1 MLRPNPHPPAGS
13 SPVGPLP
20 GAQPGS
26 PSPEKKPLVL
36 VVDDERSQRL
46 VVCYALEREGYQVL
60 EASSGEVCLQLA
72 AQHPVDMVLLDAVM
86 PDLDGFECCRRLHAQ
101 NSDLPILIVTA
112 LEDESCVDEAF
123 AAGASDYISKPIR
136 WAVLKRRIR
145 HLIQASQAQRHLREL
160 NQALEAKVQERTAQL
175 ACQVQ
180 DLQQLSRLKDSFLAS
195 VSHELRTPLTKIK
208 LALELLGRTPLNEKQ
223 CQYHRIALKEC
234 QAEIELINKL
244 LDLQSLEAKE
254 LSSAAAAIDLHS
266 FCTSLLNGVRER
278 AQARQLKLEM
288 AELTSLPAVLYSYP
302 QQLTLILKELLENA
316 CKFTQPG
323 GTLRLEVQAFPGG
336 VELRVGNTAQIEPEH
351 LPHLF
356 ERFYRVPSEDPWA
369 QPGSGLGL
377 ALVKHWVEYLQGQ
390 IRVTSQKGWTWFVL
404 WLPSLEPS
412 NR

>member
-1 MLRPNPHPPAGS
+1 MLRPNPHPPAS
-13 SPVGPLP
+13 SPAVPE
-20 GAQPGS
+20 AQAGS

-46 VVCYALEREGYQVL
+46 LVCYALEREGYQVL
-60 EASSGEVCLQLA
+60 EASSGEACLQLA

-136 WAVLKRRIR
+136 WSVLKRRIR

-208 LALELLGRTPLNEKQ
+208 LALELLGRSPLDEKQ
-223 CQYHRIALKEC
+223 RQYHRIALEEC
-234 QAEIELINKL
+234 QAEIELINRL

-266 FCTSLLNGVRER
+266 LCTSLLNGVRER

-323 GTLRLEVQAFPGG
+323 GTLRLEGQAFPGG

-377 ALVKHWVEYLQGQ
+377 ALVKYWVEYLQGQ

>member
-1 MLRPNPHPPAGS
+1 
-13 SPVGPLP
+13 
-20 GAQPGS
+20 
-26 PSPEKKPLVL
+26 
-36 VVDDERSQRL
+36 
-46 VVCYALEREGYQVL
+46 
-60 EASSGEVCLQLA
+60 
-72 AQHPVDMVLLDAVM
+72 MVLLDAVM

-180 DLQQLSRLKDSFLAS
+180 DLQQLNRLKDSFLAS

-223 CQYHRIALKEC
+223 CQYHRIALEEC

-266 FCTSLLNGVRER
+266 LCTSLLNGVRER

-288 AELTSLPAVLYSYP
+288 AELTSFPAVLYSYP
-302 QQLTLILKELLENA
+302 QRLTLILKELLENA

-323 GTLRLEVQAFPGG
+323 GTLRLEGQAFPGG
-336 VELRVGNTAQIEPEH
+336 VELRVGNTAQIEPDH

>member
-1 MLRPNPHPPAGS
+1 MLRPNPHPLAGS
-13 SPVGPLP
+13 PAVGPLP

-46 VVCYALEREGYQVL
+46 LVCYALEREGYQVL
-60 EASSGEVCLQLA
+60 EASSGEACLQLA
-72 AQHPVDMVLLDAVM
+72 AQHSVDMVLLDAVM

-180 DLQQLSRLKDSFLAS
+180 DLQQLNRLKDSFLAS

-223 CQYHRIALKEC
+223 CQYHRIALEEC

-266 FCTSLLNGVRER
+266 LCTSLLNGVRER

-288 AELTSLPAVLYSYP
+288 AELTSFPAVLYSYP
-302 QQLTLILKELLENA
+302 QRLTLILKELLENA

-336 VELRVGNTAQIEPEH
+336 VELRIGNTAQIEPDH

-369 QPGSGLGL
+369 QPGGGLGL

-390 IRVTSQKGWTWFVL
+390 VRVTSQKGWTWFVL
-404 WLPSLEPS
+404 WLPSLGPFS
-412 NR
+412 P

>member
-46 VVCYALEREGYQVL
+46 LVCYALEREGYQVL

-72 AQHPVDMVLLDAVM
+72 AQHSVDMVLLDAVM

-136 WAVLKRRIR
+136 WSVLKRRIR

-180 DLQQLSRLKDSFLAS
+180 DLQQLNRLKDSFLAS

-223 CQYHRIALKEC
+223 CQYHRIALEEC
-234 QAEIELINKL
+234 QAEIELINRL
-244 LDLQSLEAKE
+244 LDLQGLEAKE

-266 FCTSLLNGVRER
+266 LCTSLLDGVRER

-288 AELTSLPAVLYSYP
+288 AEPTSFPAVLYSYP

-336 VELRVGNTAQIEPEH
+336 VELRVGNTAQIEPDH

-390 IRVTSQKGWTWFVL
+390 IRVTSQNGWTWFVL

>member
-46 VVCYALEREGYQVL
+46 LVCYPLEREGYQVL

-72 AQHPVDMVLLDAVM
+72 AQHSVDMVLLDAVM
-86 PDLDGFECCRRLHAQ
+86 PDVDGFECCRRLHAQ
-101 NSDLPILIVTA
+101 NPDLPILIVTA

-136 WAVLKRRIR
+136 WSVLKRRIR

-180 DLQQLSRLKDSFLAS
+180 DLQQLNRLKDSFLAS

-223 CQYHRIALKEC
+223 CQYHRIALEEC
-234 QAEIELINKL
+234 QAEIELINRL

-266 FCTSLLNGVRER
+266 FCTSLLDGVRER
-278 AQARQLKLEM
+278 AQGRQLKLEM

-323 GTLRLEVQAFPGG
+323 GTLRLEGQAFPGG

-377 ALVKHWVEYLQGQ
+377 ALVKQWVEYLQGQ

>member
-1 MLRPNPHPPAGS
+1 MLRPNPHPLAGS
-13 SPVGPLP
+13 PAVGPLP

-36 VVDDERSQRL
+36 VVDDEPSQRL
-46 VVCYALEREGYQVL
+46 LVRYALEREGYQVL

-86 PDLDGFECCRRLHAQ
+86 PDVDGFECCRRLHAQ

-136 WAVLKRRIR
+136 WSVLKRRIR

-208 LALELLGRTPLNEKQ
+208 LALELLGRSPLDEKQ
-223 CQYHRIALKEC
+223 RQYHRIALEEC
-234 QAEIELINKL
+234 QAEIELINRL

-266 FCTSLLNGVRER
+266 LCTSLLDGVRER

-323 GTLRLEVQAFPGG
+323 GTLRLEGQAFPGG
-336 VELRVGNTAQIEPEH
+336 VELRIGNTAQIEPEH

>member
-46 VVCYALEREGYQVL
+46 LVCYALEREGYQVL

-136 WAVLKRRIR
+136 WSVLKRRIR

-175 ACQVQ
+175 VCQVQ

-223 CQYHRIALKEC
+223 CQYHRIALEEC

-266 FCTSLLNGVRER
+266 FCTSLLDGVRER

-288 AELTSLPAVLYSYP
+288 AELTSFPAVLYSYP
-302 QQLTLILKELLENA
+302 QRLTLILKELLENA

-336 VELRVGNTAQIEPEH
+336 VELRIGNTAQIEPDH

-356 ERFYRVPSEDPWA
+356 ERFYQVPSEDPWA

-390 IRVTSQKGWTWFVL
+390 IRVTSQNGWTWFVL

>member
-1 MLRPNPHPPAGS
+1 M
-13 SPVGPLP
+13 
-20 GAQPGS
+20 
-26 PSPEKKPLVL
+26 
-36 VVDDERSQRL
+36 VDDERSQRL
-46 VVCYALEREGYQVL
+46 LVCYALEREGYQVL
-60 EASSGEVCLQLA
+60 EASSGEACLQLA

-136 WAVLKRRIR
+136 WSVLKRRIR

-208 LALELLGRTPLNEKQ
+208 LALELLGRSPLDEKQ
-223 CQYHRIALKEC
+223 RQYHRIALEEC
-234 QAEIELINKL
+234 QAEIELINRL

-266 FCTSLLNGVRER
+266 LCTSLLDGVRER

-336 VELRVGNTAQIEPEH
+336 VELRIGNTAQIEPEH

-377 ALVKHWVEYLQGQ
+377 ALVKQWVEYLRGQ

>member
-1 MLRPNPHPPAGS
+1 MLRPNPHPPAS
-13 SPVGPLP
+13 SPAVPE
-20 GAQPGS
+20 AQAGS

-136 WAVLKRRIR
+136 WSVLKRRIR

-223 CQYHRIALKEC
+223 CQYHRIALEEC
-234 QAEIELINKL
+234 QAEIELINRL
-244 LDLQSLEAKE
+244 LDLQGLEAKE
-254 LSSAAAAIDLHS
+254 LGSAAATIDLHS
-266 FCTSLLNGVRER
+266 LCTSLLDGVRER

-288 AELTSLPAVLYSYP
+288 AELTSFPAVLYSYP
-302 QQLTLILKELLENA
+302 QRLTLILKELLENA

-336 VELRVGNTAQIEPEH
+336 VELRIGNTAQIEPEH

>member
-1 MLRPNPHPPAGS
+1 MLRPNPHPPAS
-13 SPVGPLP
+13 SPAVPE
-20 GAQPGS
+20 AQAGS

-86 PDLDGFECCRRLHAQ
+86 PDVDGFECCRRLHAQ

-208 LALELLGRTPLNEKQ
+208 LALELLGRSPLDEKQ
-223 CQYHRIALKEC
+223 RQYHRIALEEC
-234 QAEIELINKL
+234 QAEIELINRL

-336 VELRVGNTAQIEPEH
+336 VELRVGNTAQIEPDH

>member
-46 VVCYALEREGYQVL
+46 LVCYALEREGYQVL

-86 PDLDGFECCRRLHAQ
+86 PDVDGFECCRRLHAQ

-180 DLQQLSRLKDSFLAS
+180 DLQQLNRLKDSFLAS

-208 LALELLGRTPLNEKQ
+208 LALELLGRSPLDEKQ
-223 CQYHRIALKEC
+223 CQYHRIALEEC

-254 LSSAAAAIDLHS
+254 LSFAAAAIDLHS
-266 FCTSLLNGVRER
+266 LCTSLLDGVRER

-288 AELTSLPAVLYSYP
+288 AELTSFPAVLYSYP

-336 VELRVGNTAQIEPEH
+336 VELRIGNTAQIEPDH

-390 IRVTSQKGWTWFVL
+390 IRVTSQNGWTWFVL

>member
-46 VVCYALEREGYQVL
+46 LVCYALEREGYQVL

-86 PDLDGFECCRRLHAQ
+86 PDVDGFECCRRLHAQ

-223 CQYHRIALKEC
+223 CQYHRIALEEC
-234 QAEIELINKL
+234 QAEIELINRL

-254 LSSAAAAIDLHS
+254 LSSAAATIDLHS
-266 FCTSLLNGVRER
+266 FCTSLLDGVRER

-288 AELTSLPAVLYSYP
+288 AELTSFPAVLYSYP
-302 QQLTLILKELLENA
+302 QRLTLILKELLENA

-336 VELRVGNTAQIEPEH
+336 VELRIGNTAQIEPEH

-377 ALVKHWVEYLQGQ
+377 ALVKQWVEYLQG
-390 IRVTSQKGWTWFVL
+390 
-404 WLPSLEPS
+404 
-412 NR
+412 

>member
-46 VVCYALEREGYQVL
+46 LVCYALEREGYQVL

-86 PDLDGFECCRRLHAQ
+86 PDVDGFECCRRLHAQ

>member
-46 VVCYALEREGYQVL
+46 LVCYALEREGYQVL

-208 LALELLGRTPLNEKQ
+208 LALELLGRSPLDEKQ
-223 CQYHRIALKEC
+223 RQYHRIALEEC
-234 QAEIELINKL
+234 QAEIELINRL

-336 VELRVGNTAQIEPEH
+336 VELRIGNTAQIEPDH

-390 IRVTSQKGWTWFVL
+390 VRVTSQKGWTWFVL